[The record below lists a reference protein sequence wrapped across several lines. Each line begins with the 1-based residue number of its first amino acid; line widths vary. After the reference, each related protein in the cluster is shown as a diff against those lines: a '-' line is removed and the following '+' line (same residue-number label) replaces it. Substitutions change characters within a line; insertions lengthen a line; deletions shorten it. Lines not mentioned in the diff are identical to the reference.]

1 MNYTS
6 LSLKELSDFIAEM
19 NRNKGFWD
27 NPIPVHVRKLL
38 IISELTEALEADR
51 NNKKFD
57 NNFDTLFQDESFDA
71 DVFKQQVKDTPGDE
85 IADAFIRLL
94 DCIGNSSEQFIVNNI
109 EFEKE
114 TVDNLKNYSL
124 ESKQEAEAN
133 NKSMGFDFGT
143 WLYILTD
150 CIVNNDYD
158 DFIGII
164 FAGAYNFNI
173 DLASHIKYKLMYNA
187 TRPYKHGK
195 QY

>member
-1 MNYTS
+1 M
-6 LSLKELSDFIAEM
+6 
-19 NRNKGFWD
+19 
-27 NPIPVHVRKLL
+27 
-38 IISELTEALEADR
+38 
-51 NNKKFD
+51 
-57 NNFDTLFQDESFDA
+57 
-71 DVFKQQVKDTPGDE
+71 
-85 IADAFIRLL
+85 
-94 DCIGNSSEQFIVNNI
+94 DCIGNNSENFTVNNV

-114 TVDNLKNYSL
+114 SIDNLKKYSI
-124 ESKQEAEAN
+124 ESKVEADAN
-133 NKSMGFDFGT
+133 SKAMGFDFGT

-150 CIVNNDYD
+150 CIINDAYD